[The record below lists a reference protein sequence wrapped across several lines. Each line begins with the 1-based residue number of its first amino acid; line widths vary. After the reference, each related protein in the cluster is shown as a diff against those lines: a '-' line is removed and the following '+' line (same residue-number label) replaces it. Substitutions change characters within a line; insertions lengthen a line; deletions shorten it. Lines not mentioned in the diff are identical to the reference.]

1 MALLKPRA
9 WAFAMPRSM
18 HSRARARVSAPSGN
32 LDPDFSGFDR
42 HGIAGDP
49 RTARGHGAF
58 AGPQVVHPAVPG
70 AGEAGAGETTL
81 AQRTALVRA
90 LVAARE
96 ELVQEPGPHHPP
108 ALGPHPLQPGRRPI
122 LQACDTG
129 PN

>member
-49 RTARGHGAF
+49 RTARGHDAF

-81 AQRTALVRA
+81 AQRTALVHA
-90 LVAARE
+90 LLAARE
-96 ELVQEPGPHHPP
+96 NLVPDPSQHAPP
-108 ALGPHPLQPGRRPI
+108 ALGPPHLHPAPRPI
-122 LQACDTG
+122 LPAC
-129 PN
+129 

>member
-1 MALLKPRA
+1 MAILKPRA

-18 HSRARARVSAPSGN
+18 HSRARARVSATSGN

-49 RTARGHGAF
+49 RTARGHDAF

-81 AQRTALVRA
+81 AQRTALVHA

-96 ELVQEPGPHHPP
+96 DLVQDPSQHDPP
-108 ALGPHPLQPGRRPI
+108 AVGPHPPPPGPPHI
-122 LQACDTG
+122 PPA
-129 PN
+129 